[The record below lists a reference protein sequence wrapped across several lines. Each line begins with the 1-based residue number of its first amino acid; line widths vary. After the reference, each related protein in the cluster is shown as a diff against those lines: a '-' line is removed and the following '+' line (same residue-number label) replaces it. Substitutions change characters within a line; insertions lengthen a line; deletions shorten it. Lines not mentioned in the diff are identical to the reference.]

1 MKCPNCNCEMGTNV
15 GICQY
20 CGFDV
25 GKYYERTLRVHNRME
40 EQRYEMAYWQEKQNN
55 ESYRSVIIITMLSGI
70 LILQM
75 LTLIL
80 LMMK

>member
-1 MKCPNCNCEMGTNV
+1 MRCPNCNCEMGTNV

-25 GKYYERTLRVHNRME
+25 GKYYERTLRIQRRME
-40 EQRYEMAYWQEKQNN
+40 EPRYEAPYWQERQGN
-55 ESYRSVIIITMLSGI
+55 ENFRMVIIITMLSGV

-80 LMMK
+80 LVLK